1 MPISSSDLHDKG
13 DDNLC
18 VPCPSAVVSLNDAHS
33 FVSNGQKVLQDWNR
47 RWGTMSSF
55 SFRAVNTF
63 HEFGFIKM
71 PTETARGELMATIQE
86 GREALLQLELIAFVD
101 SRSIQADDSPNF
113 WLGVIR
119 IVEGLTERISHA
131 DAVLQLCSY
140 IQARPS
146 SST

>member
-1 MPISSSDLHDKG
+1 
-13 DDNLC
+13 
-18 VPCPSAVVSLNDAHS
+18 
-33 FVSNGQKVLQDWNR
+33 
-47 RWGTMSSF
+47 MSSF

-63 HEFGFIKM
+63 HEFSFIKM
-71 PTETARGELMATIQE
+71 PTETACGELMATIQE
-86 GREALLQLELIAFVD
+86 GREALLQLESIAFVD